1 MLLFL
6 QPTDLAVDKLIIPF
20 DRVYDI
26 WASSCTVVFN
36 YDSGELVEVEGTYQ
50 KKLCSVR
57 VVFDDS
63 DEVDKIM
70 RQFYKAVN
78 AGSKAFY
85 FGKEKK
91 NN

>member
-6 QPTDLAVDKLIIPF
+6 QPADLAVDKLVVPLE
-20 DRVYDI
+20 RVYDI

-36 YDSGELVEVEGTYQ
+36 YDSGEIVEVEGTYQ
-50 KKLCSVR
+50 KKLGSVR
-57 VVFDDS
+57 VVFDS
-63 DEVDKIM
+63 LDEVDKVM

-85 FGKEKK
+85 FGQEKK
-91 NN
+91 N